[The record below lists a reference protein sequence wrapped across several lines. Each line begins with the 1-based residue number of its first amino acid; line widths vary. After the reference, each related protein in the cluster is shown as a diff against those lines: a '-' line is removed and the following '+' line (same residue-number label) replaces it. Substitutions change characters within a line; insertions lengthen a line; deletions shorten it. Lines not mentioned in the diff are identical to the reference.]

1 MIKRSVFFLLVTTM
15 LLGLTAC
22 GGTGA
27 QNDGTSEL
35 QADGTVV
42 LTTQN
47 IEDYLIF
54 EVEFNAGKTMQS
66 VQMTG
71 SDSAPD
77 ATTNMSIYGD
87 VLVTTTSKRPVS
99 YDMVSIQLK
108 LVPQTEYW
116 ETLTTDA
123 IQLTYEGEGS
133 WKKDI
138 QSSTAE
144 TVEEPTYEV
153 VVVSVKGTAIAK

>member
-1 MIKRSVFFLLVTTM
+1 MSNDFDFDFSIDDI
-15 LLGLTAC
+15 LTEFTESTAASQPD
-22 GGTGA
+22 TE
-27 QNDGTSEL
+27 QSSE
-35 QADGTVV
+35 
-42 LTTQN
+42 
-47 IEDYLIF
+47 ER
-54 EVEFNAGKTMQS
+54 EVEA
-66 VQMTG
+66 V
-71 SDSAPD
+71 SAPD